1 MQGDYREGN
10 GDIKKM
16 IESSTENKKQPEA
29 KVELLAPAGNYEA
42 FLGAVNAGADAV
54 YLGGEKFG
62 ARAYA
67 ENFTTEEIC
76 RAIHVAHVMG
86 RRIYLTVNTLIKD
99 DEFEDLIPYLR
110 PFYESGLDGVIV
122 QDIGVLTQIRNY
134 FPELALHASTQM
146 TLTGPEGCAFL
157 KEHGVERIVPAR
169 ELSLEEV
176 RRIKK
181 QTGLEIECFVHG
193 AMCYCYSGQ
202 CLFSS
207 VLGGRSG
214 NRGRCAQPCRLPYQI
229 CDGAGKTVSPD
240 TAFPLSLKDMCTIS
254 YLPQLIEAGIDSFKI
269 EGRMKKAEYAAGV
282 TALYRK
288 YIDLYYEK
296 GPEAYQ
302 VSKEDLDKLKSLYIR
317 SEIQTGY
324 YERKNGREM
333 ITLHRPN
340 YAGSDES
347 LLAQIRAKYLHEPD
361 KLAVSMKVT
370 LDKGKPAILQITG
383 DSLFVNRETLTR
395 FDKDSERMHG
405 IEEECA
411 CGKIDVSVEGE
422 IVEAAQKAPLRAE
435 DIRKRL
441 LKTGNSCVFVT
452 TCEICMTEDIFLPVR
467 ALNEL
472 RRAGVEAYER
482 QYILRQ
488 GMNTG
493 RKTNRNTPTGSVN
506 HTESVDGRP
515 LEMQFIK
522 EQPSEQKRIANR
534 TETMHAASVDI
545 LITTSEQFAVAL
557 QFPCRRIYIDSDLYV
572 MQHER
577 ILGYMTEQKARY
589 AEAATTGDAPEYYL
603 ALPYILRA
611 GDGAYME
618 QLIRFLDQEHTAAD
632 SDAGGRLIGGFLV
645 RNYEEA
651 AFVRKLAD
659 SYDIVPDAG
668 LYCFNAES
676 VRFWAHYC
684 REYTLPWEL
693 NRKEAGKLA
702 DHAMR
707 NGMRTA
713 MIIYGRIPMMITANC
728 IRKTAK
734 QCHEIYQTEPNP
746 QTMPIQRSRLQ
757 LKDRYGV
764 IFPVE
769 INCRHCYNIIYNS
782 VPFSL
787 HQQENVVKRI
797 GVDVRRYDF
806 TTETADEC
814 RRILTVGQ
822 SVDES
827 YTTGHLKRGVE

>member
-1 MQGDYREGN
+1 
-10 GDIKKM
+10 M
-16 IESSTENKKQPEA
+16 IESSTENKKRPEA

-42 FLGAVNAGADAV
+42 FLGAINAGADAV

-76 RAIHVAHVMG
+76 RVIHVAHVMG
-86 RRIYLTVNTLIKD
+86 RKIYLTVNTLIKD

-122 QDIGVLTQIRNY
+122 QDIGVLTQIRNH

-157 KEHGVERIVPAR
+157 KEQGVERIVPAR

-176 RRIKK
+176 CRIKK

-229 CDGAGKTVSPD
+229 CDGAGKPVSPD

-296 GPEAYQ
+296 GPEAYH

-333 ITLHRPN
+333 ITLHRPS
-340 YAGSDES
+340 YGGSDEN
-347 LLAQIRAKYLHEPD
+347 LLAQIRAKYLQEPD

-370 LDKGKPAILQITG
+370 LDKGKPAVLQIMG
-383 DSLFVNRETLTR
+383 DSLFDNRETLTHSG
-395 FDKDSERMHG
+395 KDSERMHST
-405 IEEECA
+405 EEECA
-411 CGKIDVSVEGE
+411 CGKIDISVEGE

-441 LKTGNSCVFVT
+441 LKTGNSCVFVR
-452 TCEICMTEDIFLPVR
+452 TCEICMTEDVFLPVR

-472 RRAGVEAYER
+472 RRVGVEAYER

-488 GMNTG
+488 GMNAG
-493 RKTNRNTPTGSVN
+493 YKTNKNIP
-506 HTESVDGRP
+506 TESVNNTELVDSQS
-515 LEMQFIK
+515 LEMQSIK
-522 EQPSEQKRIANR
+522 EQP
-534 TETMHAASVDI
+534 VDI
-545 LITTSEQFAVAL
+545 LVSTSDQFAVAL
-557 QFPCRRIYIDSDLYV
+557 QFPCRRIYIDSDLY
-572 MQHER
+572 MTQHER
-577 ILGYMTEQKARY
+577 ITAYMTEHRTGY
-589 AEAATTGDAPEYYL
+589 AEAGTTGDAPEYYL

-618 QLIRFLDQEHTAAD
+618 QLIRFLEQEHTAAG
-632 SDAGGRLIGGFLV
+632 SNAGGRLISGFLV

-651 AFVRKLAD
+651 AFVRKLAG
-659 SYDIVPDAG
+659 SYDMVPDAG
-668 LYCFNAES
+668 LYCFNAKS

-684 REYTLPWEL
+684 KEYTLPWEL

-713 MIIYGRIPMMITANC
+713 MIVYGRIPMMITANC

-746 QTMPIQRSRLQ
+746 QMMPLQRSQLQ

-814 RRILTVGQ
+814 RQILTVGR